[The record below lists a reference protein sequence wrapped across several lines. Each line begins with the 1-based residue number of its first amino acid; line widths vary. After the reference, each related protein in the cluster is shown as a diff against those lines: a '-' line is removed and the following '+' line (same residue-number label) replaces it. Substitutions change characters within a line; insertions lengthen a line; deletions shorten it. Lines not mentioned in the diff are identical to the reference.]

1 MYNMLTNYPILTTA
15 YVDIIVLIL
24 QVQKNPLRARKVQ

>member
-24 QVQKNPLRARKVQ
+24 QVQKTPES